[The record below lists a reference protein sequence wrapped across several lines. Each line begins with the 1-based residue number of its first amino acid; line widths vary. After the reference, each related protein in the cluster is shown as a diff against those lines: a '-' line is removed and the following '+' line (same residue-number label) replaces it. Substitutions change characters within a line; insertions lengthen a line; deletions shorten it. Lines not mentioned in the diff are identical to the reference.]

1 MGFGDNMPRP
11 KTIQN
16 RGFIS
21 LIIENKY
28 VELLD
33 KIARKEGISKS
44 ELVRRVIIEW
54 LENEAKIKYGLEEM
68 FAVAQVSDAPR
79 LLPLT
84 AKRVSEIEASQKEIA
99 RQLVELKRYFESIR
113 PEDLKTMRS
122 IVELWRKANEQYD
135 YTARRTIVEI
145 NIGGTRFKGYVKDF
159 PREQYVM
166 FANKLAEF
174 EEKVKQFR
182 VLRGR
187 FFKEV
192 YYKYKYDVKE
202 DVPYEERQMLE
213 SLIARQL
220 ELIDMTE
227 RKLRELGIDVKAK
240 NKKQWF

>member
-1 MGFGDNMPRP
+1 MPRP

-28 VELLD
+28 AELLEH
-33 KIARKEGISKS
+33 IARKEGITKS
-44 ELVRRVIIEW
+44 ELVRRIIIEW
-54 LENEAKIKYGLEEM
+54 LENEAKVKYGLEEV
-68 FAVAQVSDAPR
+68 FAVAQASDTPH

-84 AKRVSEIEASQKEIA
+84 AKRVSEIEATQKEIA
-99 RQLVELKRYFESIR
+99 KQLVELKRYFESIK

-135 YTARRTIVEI
+135 YTARRTTVDI
-145 NIGGTRFKGYVKDF
+145 NISVFRFKGYVKDI
-159 PREQYVM
+159 PREQYTI

-182 VLRGR
+182 LLRGR

-192 YYKYKYDVKE
+192 YYKYKYEVKE
-202 DVPYEERQMLE
+202 DVPYEKRQMLE

-227 RKLRELGIDVKAK
+227 RKLKELGIEVKTK
-240 NKKQWF
+240 NKKQRF